1 MLLPALHSA
10 GIICRHHLLGRSGQ
24 RSGPGLAS
32 SARGLLIAAADD
44 EPLGVASLL
53 DLFEPVRAVVRA
65 ARGAA
70 RHIDDGYEAV
80 SIFFGAS
87 EARVLE
93 IPCGIVRFE
102 RFAGFQLAKWGRHA
116 ARLLCSSALV
126 GAFSIMSR
134 RFSSGRRGSGWR
146 RLAEHGLP
154 VEPFALGEVLAP
166 DPG

>member
-1 MLLPALHSA
+1 MPP
-10 GIICRHHLLGRSGQ
+10 RSSRPFGTA
-24 RSGPGLAS
+24 SGPGLAS
-32 SARGLLIAAADD
+32 SARGLLFAAADD
-44 EPLGVASLL
+44 EPLGVAGLL

-65 ARGAA
+65 ARRAA

-116 ARLLCSSALV
+116 ARLLCSSALA
-126 GAFSIMSR
+126 GAFPVMSR

>member
-1 MLLPALHSA
+1 MPPPSSRPFGTA
-10 GIICRHHLLGRSGQ
+10 
-24 RSGPGLAS
+24 SGPGLAC
-32 SARGLLIAAADD
+32 SARGLLLAAADD

-65 ARGAA
+65 ARRAT

-93 IPCGIVRFE
+93 
-102 RFAGFQLAKWGRHA
+102 
-116 ARLLCSSALV
+116 
-126 GAFSIMSR
+126 R